1 MSMLKQAE
9 VVPGW
14 GPAACVASISD
25 ELTRKYLLLRLA
37 QLISWVYSFGVVWIW
52 VSDVRSQRSWC
63 LKGTNESTL
72 GKDSSVQHTVPLI
85 CHHLGSLIPIGI
97 IQKECNPCVSMY
109 IMLQWSGMRKDK
121 EFCFMAK
128 LQWGKLHTVE
138 ALLTNSLIAA
148 AERAT
153 YNCLHKT
160 LFSSL
165 PYKLC
170 IFTFP

>member
-1 MSMLKQAE
+1 MH
-9 VVPGW
+9 
-14 GPAACVASISD
+14 
-25 ELTRKYLLLRLA
+25 
-37 QLISWVYSFGVVWIW
+37 SFGVVWIW
-52 VSDVRSQRSWC
+52 VSDLRSQRSWC

-85 CHHLGSLIPIGI
+85 CRHLSDLGSLIPIGI

-121 EFCFMAK
+121 EFCFVAK
-128 LQWGKLHTVE
+128 LQRGKLHTVE

-160 LFSSL
+160 LFSSTAIQTL
-165 PYKLC
+165 YFYIPVSSQLQLC
-170 IFTFP
+170 NPFSCPEGAVSTNKSFHRILII